1 MKKQILISLVMLVA
15 AIVPV
20 RAIETASQVLA
31 KCATTLSDAPSLSAS
46 VAVTSAGESIDMTML
61 VSQQRFMLE
70 SPKLTLWYDG
80 ITQWTYDTET
90 REVNITEPTVD
101 ELLECNP
108 FAIINYYTKAYT
120 ARRLAG
126 DGVIVELASKSRS
139 ATVRRAVISIDE
151 HTYMPSKIVLTMSNG
166 STMVAV
172 VKSIKRGGNVP
183 DARFRYDSTKYPA
196 SEIIDLR

>member
-1 MKKQILISLVMLVA
+1 MLVA

-31 KCATTLSDAPSLSAS
+31 KCATALSDAPSLSAS

-70 SPKLTLWYDG
+70 SPRLTLWYDG
-80 ITQWTYDTET
+80 ITQWTYDADT

-166 STMVAV
+166 CTMVAV